1 MANANDDICIRI
13 TVQNPK
19 GQPLGGTVDLEFQPH
34 DSGETVNVK
43 GQDASKE
50 IDVSGLQRTPIGLYQ
65 LTVTPTDVFKPV
77 SQFVTIPASG
87 SVAVTVVIDK
97 GTAGTDG
104 VCIVVTVHNPQGQPL
119 GGTVDLVFTPQKPG
133 NTVTLKAQEASREIA
148 VSGLQRSPQGNYQ
161 LTVTPTDVA
170 KPATQ
175 SVVIPATGFSTVT
188 LVIDKGSGQQSGP
201 NVVQGN
207 LVFDNGLAAAGI
219 MVRVFYVSFGGRDV
233 KMGEAVSDAQG
244 KYSITYTPPGPGL
257 PNLQVR
263 VLDSAGKEV
272 TISATKYNT
281 AQSETLNLVV
291 PASTHPLAP
300 EFQRLSADMQQ
311 SIGGIANLGEAQEG
325 AARQDLTLLNQS
337 TNWDARLVALAAT
350 AAQQTKV
357 TGLGQD
363 VLFALFRVGLPSD
376 PALLA
381 TVPSAAVQQALTKA
395 NQAGIVSLNDQ
406 QISAATTA
414 FQNFATNTL
423 VAAKAPGAV
432 SSFSDLLTPHFQNPA
447 QQTAFANLYF
457 SNPSA
462 GAELWTQAANLQI
475 PAATLDA
482 LKLQGKFLYL
492 TFNNAALAG
501 KLQQDIGSNIT
512 QLADKDYHKPATWE
526 GTLTSLAAGGDV
538 QSLIPAIYSGATTAD
553 RLAAYSGDLARKVR
567 ISFPTQV
574 AARMIE
580 SNELAVNPA
589 TKANITAFLRAA
601 SSLGYSLGRTP
612 LNTFL
617 ASSAKSLPAL
627 DDATKQSVKT
637 LHRLYQVTPSTESLQ
652 AALSLNFTSAHDIAS
667 YSKDEFLSKYELDF
681 PSGEAQLVYG
691 RSQTVSSVTFNV
703 FLMAKQLDT
712 SAPVYTLSSS
722 SDGRQG
728 AKNTL
733 VQQFPSMASLFGNL
747 DFCECEDCRSV
758 LSPAAYFVD
767 VLDLL
772 GKQSTPN
779 AKGFTPLDVL
789 IGSAVDPKTMP
800 GRRPDLGALPLT
812 CENTNTAMPYIDLV
826 NEILEYYIANSQLDA
841 GAAYDTGTATTA
853 DLIAEPQHI
862 LPQVYNTT
870 LKQAAYPLNLPFD
883 LWIETVRGFLN
894 YFKMPLAQVLDALR
908 PADTLELFTDG
919 HSYSYYRAQILVES
933 LGISPAEYAVFTVF
947 DTTKWFNLY
956 GAYAN
961 EAAALNDLKSAKTL
975 SQKLGISYQDL
986 VNLMTTGFLNPAL
999 YPLLFQF
1006 ERFGI
1011 DMSDAFSFTGQ
1022 PGYPTLV
1029 DTPPAHALTD
1039 FKNLLA
1045 GITKQYHSLNPAFDA
1060 TTWLTNL
1067 LPANYSKKVLVLADP
1082 DTGCNF
1088 SGTVLEYA
1096 DNNPMTSG
1104 ATPLDFLKFNLF
1116 VRLWQKLGWTID
1128 EVDRTLQTFFPANL
1142 PAWTDPGFAAAF
1154 GAAWKTALVYIAHLD
1169 DLNTRLAPA
1178 AGRIA
1183 LLPLWTNLPT
1193 QGENPLYSQLFL
1205 TSSVLNND
1213 FAFDDPNGQFPGLPA
1228 DQLSLHQAAVQGVL
1242 SLTAAEITAI
1252 LNDTGVAAPAL
1263 FTLGNL
1269 SICYRYSLL
1278 AQCLQLSVSDMI
1290 ALKTMSGL
1298 NPFQALSGTPLAVL
1312 QDDLLGNQTL
1322 AFAKQVA
1329 AVENSGFTVE
1339 DLQYLLRHQ
1348 FDPVGKYQSDPNAL
1362 IALVQSVAG
1371 GLQQV
1376 QTKNAVPPNVMTLP
1390 ETLIDQILSGV
1401 IPAPILKTL
1410 FNQLTNSQIYIS
1422 SQGLV
1427 ASAIDSGPFTQESEL
1442 TFNYDQV
1449 TKTQTV
1455 GYRGLLLNWKK
1466 TQLEAIAPGAPTA
1479 ALFNGLLD
1487 AVQTTVQAPLDK
1499 SIGDLLGVWASL
1511 VQYQVTPPPLSASS
1525 GLVGTLLA
1533 MWTNNQTY
1541 MSVQTAVSNAL
1552 QVDST
1557 AFFNALASA
1566 KQAGTITAPVPAL
1579 QFNYDSAN
1587 LIQTLTCRGVLTDAL
1602 RVQLAALLPASA
1614 VLGSVLQDVR
1624 NEAVSVFQSLATN
1637 LIIPGPTDL
1646 DTYSMPFLGV
1656 DASNLQR
1663 LAKAQLVTI
1672 FLPLLAQKLSRHLV
1686 IQTLSA
1692 ELASDPSLTEALVT
1706 NSALLSD
1713 PSNPGKSL
1721 LGSFL
1726 APRQPG
1732 VSASYFASA
1741 DQSGPILAAGTAL
1754 TTDTADP
1761 SNPNANTAGTGSCH
1775 FAGYLQAPTDGP
1787 YRFFAELGNLGAQV
1801 TFRLDSP
1808 DPKALMSNPI
1818 IQATAAK
1825 DGDEVSQFVALKGGV
1840 AYHFALDFRS
1850 LAAKG
1855 ASLLLQGENLQ
1866 KGPLS
1871 QILLYPEQGVVGFNR
1886 ANVLLSKVLQILQ
1899 VTGLDEREV
1908 GYMTAPANAPQFN
1921 NLNLGALPT
1930 QASDDSVAKAIVLFS
1945 QFLTLADYAD
1955 LRKGPAGGTDGLVD
1969 VFEAASQISPPTPPS
1984 TLLANLTR
1992 RDSQVVQDVAT
2003 ALGADPHFLN
2013 NVGIRRMWDALQLVQ
2028 IVRLPVK
2035 SLSDATAI
2043 VTPNPTA
2050 PDKIAA
2056 NFKNAVKAQ
2065 YTPDQWRPI
2074 AQSVFDP
2081 LRRRKRDALVS
2092 FLVSLPALGINSSN
2106 QLFEYFLVDPG
2117 MEPVVQ
2123 TSRLRL
2129 AMSSLQTF
2137 VQRCLLNLENGYTTQ
2152 PERNVAPNAIRAD
2165 WWEWMHRYRVWQANR
2180 EIFLFPENWMEPEL
2194 RLDTTDLFKA
2204 LESTLLQGDV
2214 NNDLAES
2221 AFLTYLQG
2229 LDVRARLDIVATY
2242 LDQNLTDPGST
2253 ILHVLGRT
2261 FGHPHKYFY
2270 RTYESGTWS
2279 GWVAVTPDIEGDHV
2293 ALAIW
2298 RGRLNI
2304 FWLTFV
2310 LKAQAPTPS
2319 SGNDPTGVGGLGFDA
2334 LTTDIFTG
2342 KPQKQVQV
2350 QLHWVEYFQGKWS
2363 NRISTDVAKSD
2374 EIDVLDTFD
2383 PSYRDVHIHVT
2394 KEVDSSGNEGAVKIH
2409 VDFPDYGS
2417 VFSYLSQLLSS
2428 IPVNNPAYAQIQGL
2442 ANQYRTWASR
2452 TFRVTSKNCDP
2463 DFKPEYWEPA
2473 QIIPYTT
2480 AANASLSPGPTFYTG
2495 SDILK
2500 SSFQSNIQSTGTSTP
2515 STEPILG
2522 TANNFEVLTCSNPI
2536 SPSPFIPSSDPVYW
2550 EVGGLVGPFFY
2561 KDTSNLNAGNQLSF
2575 LDERTFFVQP
2585 SLTET
2590 VIDQWPGWALGP
2602 STPSVNYTGPVFLNN
2617 INVQAQVPVAG
2628 PVPVNPGDP
2637 VYSIF
2642 PMQNS
2647 ADWLTSPGVAISYG
2661 GASIGKSGGIP
2672 TTGFPSL
2679 ASMEGTAGVSGALA
2693 VIGAQGLSLTN
2704 LRGANLGQSALSV
2717 ANLTALLQQKK
2728 S

>member
-1 MANANDDICIRI
+1 
-13 TVQNPK
+13 
-19 GQPLGGTVDLEFQPH
+19 
-34 DSGETVNVK
+34 
-43 GQDASKE
+43 
-50 IDVSGLQRTPIGLYQ
+50 
-65 LTVTPTDVFKPV
+65 
-77 SQFVTIPASG
+77 
-87 SVAVTVVIDK
+87 
-97 GTAGTDG
+97 
-104 VCIVVTVHNPQGQPL
+104 
-119 GGTVDLVFTPQKPG
+119 
-133 NTVTLKAQEASREIA
+133 
-148 VSGLQRSPQGNYQ
+148 
-161 LTVTPTDVA
+161 
-170 KPATQ
+170 
-175 SVVIPATGFSTVT
+175 
-188 LVIDKGSGQQSGP
+188 
-201 NVVQGN
+201 
-207 LVFDNGLAAAGI
+207 
-219 MVRVFYVSFGGRDV
+219 
-233 KMGEAVSDAQG
+233 
-244 KYSITYTPPGPGL
+244 
-257 PNLQVR
+257 
-263 VLDSAGKEV
+263 
-272 TISATKYNT
+272 
-281 AQSETLNLVV
+281 
-291 PASTHPLAP
+291 
-300 EFQRLSADMQQ
+300 
-311 SIGGIANLGEAQEG
+311 
-325 AARQDLTLLNQS
+325 
-337 TNWDARLVALAAT
+337 
-350 AAQQTKV
+350 
-357 TGLGQD
+357 
-363 VLFALFRVGLPSD
+363 
-376 PALLA
+376 
-381 TVPSAAVQQALTKA
+381 
-395 NQAGIVSLNDQ
+395 
-406 QISAATTA
+406 
-414 FQNFATNTL
+414 
-423 VAAKAPGAV
+423 
-432 SSFSDLLTPHFQNPA
+432 
-447 QQTAFANLYF
+447 
-457 SNPSA
+457 
-462 GAELWTQAANLQI
+462 
-475 PAATLDA
+475 
-482 LKLQGKFLYL
+482 
-492 TFNNAALAG
+492 
-501 KLQQDIGSNIT
+501 
-512 QLADKDYHKPATWE
+512 
-526 GTLTSLAAGGDV
+526 
-538 QSLIPAIYSGATTAD
+538 
-553 RLAAYSGDLARKVR
+553 
-567 ISFPTQV
+567 
-574 AARMIE
+574 
-580 SNELAVNPA
+580 
-589 TKANITAFLRAA
+589 
-601 SSLGYSLGRTP
+601 
-612 LNTFL
+612 
-617 ASSAKSLPAL
+617 
-627 DDATKQSVKT
+627 
-637 LHRLYQVTPSTESLQ
+637 
-652 AALSLNFTSAHDIAS
+652 
-667 YSKDEFLSKYELDF
+667 
-681 PSGEAQLVYG
+681 
-691 RSQTVSSVTFNV
+691 
-703 FLMAKQLDT
+703 MAKQLDT

-722 SDGRQG
+722 SDGRQD

-789 IGSAVDPKTMP
+789 IGSVVDPKTMP

-826 NEILEYYIANSQLDA
+826 NEILEYYIAYSQLDA
-841 GAAYDTGTATTA
+841 GVAYDTGTATTA
-853 DLIAEPQHI
+853 DLVAEPQHI
-862 LPQVYNTT
+862 LPHVYNTT
-870 LKQAAYPLNLPFD
+870 LKQAIYPLNLPFD

-919 HSYSYYRAQILVES
+919 HAYSYYRAQILAES
-933 LGISPAEYAVFTVF
+933 LGISPAEYAVFTVL

-956 GAYAN
+956 GTYAN

-986 VNLMTTGFLNPAL
+986 VDLMTTGFLNPAL

-1022 PGYPTLV
+1022 PGYPPLV

-1045 GITKQYHSLNPAFDA
+1045 GITQRYHAQNPTFDA

-1088 SGTVLEYA
+1088 SGTVLQYA
-1096 DNNPMTSG
+1096 DNSLTSG

-1116 VRLWQKLGWTID
+1116 VRLWKKLGWTID
-1128 EVDRTLQTFFPANL
+1128 EVDRALQTFFPANL

-1154 GAAWKTALVYIAHLD
+1154 GAAWKTALVYLAHLD

-1178 AGRIA
+1178 LGRIA

-1193 QGENPLYSQLFL
+1193 QGENPLYGQLFL

-1213 FAFDDPNGQFPGLPA
+1213 FAFDDPNGQFRGLPA

-1242 SLTAAEITAI
+1242 SLTAADITAI
-1252 LNDTGVAAPAL
+1252 LIDAGVAAPAL
-1263 FTLGNL
+1263 FTLANL

-1298 NPFQALSGTPLAVL
+1298 NPFQALSGTPLTAL
-1312 QDDLLGNQTL
+1312 KDNILLNQTL
-1322 AFAKQVA
+1322 AFTKQVA

-1339 DLQYLLRHQ
+1339 DLKYLLRHQ

-1376 QTKNAVPPNVMTLP
+1376 QTQNAVPPNVMSLP
-1390 ETLIDQILSGV
+1390 ETLIDQTLSGV

-1410 FNQLTNSQIYIS
+1410 FNQLTNSQIYTS
-1422 SQGLV
+1422 SKTPIAAV
-1427 ASAIDSGPFTQESEL
+1427 IDSGPFGQESEL

-1449 TKTQTV
+1449 TETQTV

-1466 TQLEAIAPGAPTA
+1466 TQLEAIAPGASTA

-1487 AVQTTVQAPLDK
+1487 AVQTTVQVPLDK

-1511 VQYQVTPPPLSASS
+1511 VQYQVTPPPSSASS

-1541 MSVQTAVSNAL
+1541 MSVQTAVSVAN
-1552 QVDST
+1552 QVDAT

-1566 KQAGTITAPVPAL
+1566 QQAGTITAPVPAL
-1579 QFNYDSAN
+1579 QFNYDSGN
-1587 LIQTLTCRGVLTDAL
+1587 LIQTLTCRGVLTDAMRL
-1602 RVQLAALLPASA
+1602 QLAALIPASA
-1614 VLGSVLQDVR
+1614 VLGSMLQDVR
-1624 NEAVSVFQSLATN
+1624 NQAVSVFNSLATN

-1646 DTYSMPFLGV
+1646 DNCSTPFLGV

-1672 FLPLLAQKLSRHLV
+1672 FLPLLAQKLSRQFV

-1726 APRQPG
+1726 AAGQPG
-1732 VSASYFASA
+1732 VSATYFASA

-1754 TTDTADP
+1754 TTDTADS
-1761 SNPNANTAGTGSCH
+1761 SNPNANKAGTGSCH
-1775 FAGYLQAPTDGP
+1775 FQGYLQAPTDGP

-1808 DPKALMSNPI
+1808 DPKALLSNPI

-1825 DGDEVSQFVALKGGV
+1825 DGDEASQFVALKGGV
-1840 AYHFALDFRS
+1840 AYHFTLDFGS

-1855 ASLLLQGENLQ
+1855 ASLLIQGENLQ
-1866 KGPLS
+1866 EGPLS
-1871 QILLYPEQGVVGFNR
+1871 QILLYAEQAVAGFNR

-1899 VTGLDEREV
+1899 VIALDEREV
-1908 GYMTAPANAPQFN
+1908 SYLNANAAQFN

-1945 QFLTLADYAD
+1945 QFLTLVDYAD

-1969 VFEAASQISPPTPPS
+1969 VFQAASQSSPPTPPS

-1992 RDSQVVQDVAT
+1992 RDPQVVQDVAT
-2003 ALGADPHFLN
+2003 ALGTDPHFLN
-2013 NVGIRRMWDALQLVQ
+2013 NVGIRRMWDALQIVQ

-2035 SLSDATAI
+2035 SLSAATAI
-2043 VTPNPTA
+2043 VTANPTA
-2050 PDKIAA
+2050 PDQIAA

-2081 LRRRKRDALVS
+2081 LRQKKRDALVS
-2092 FLVSLPALGINSSN
+2092 YLISLPALGIQNSN

-2117 MEPVVQ
+2117 VEPVVQ

-2137 VQRCLLNLENGYTTQ
+2137 VQRCLLNLENGYASQ
-2152 PERNVAPNAIRAD
+2152 PERNVSPSAIRAD
-2165 WWEWMHRYRVWQANR
+2165 WWEWMKRYRVWEVNR

-2194 RLDTTDLFKA
+2194 RLDTTDLFQA

-2214 NNDLAES
+2214 TNDLAES

-2229 LDVRARLDIVATY
+2229 LDVRARLDVVATY
-2242 LDQNLTDPGST
+2242 FDQNLTDPGST

-2261 FGHPHKYFY
+2261 YGHPHKYFY

-2279 GWVAVTPDIEGDHV
+2279 GWVAVTPDIEGDHI

-2310 LKAQAPTPS
+2310 LKAQAPSPS
-2319 SGNDPTGVGGLGFDA
+2319 SGHASTGVGGLGFDD
-2334 LTTDIFTG
+2334 LTGDIFTG

-2363 NRISTDVAKSD
+2363 TRISTDVAKSD
-2374 EIDVLDTFD
+2374 EIDVLDGFD
-2383 PSYRDVHIHVT
+2383 TTYRDVHIHVT

-2409 VDFPDYGS
+2409 VDFPDLGNLFWVFTQQQNAFPVGS
-2417 VFSYLSQLLSS
+2417 IIYTEVQA
-2428 IPVNNPAYAQIQGL
+2428 I
-2442 ANQYRTWASR
+2442 ANSFRPWASR
-2452 TFRVTSKNCDP
+2452 AFRVTSKNCDP
-2463 DFKPEYWEPA
+2463 DFRPEYWKPA
-2473 QIIPYTT
+2473 QTIPYIT
-2480 AANASLSPGPTFYTG
+2480 AAGASLGIDATFYTG

-2500 SSFQSNIQSTGTSTP
+2500 SSFQSNIQSTGSSTTSI
-2515 STEPILG
+2515 EPILG
-2522 TANNFEVLTCSNPI
+2522 TVNNFDVLTCGNPI
-2536 SPSPFIPSSDPVYW
+2536 SPSSFIHSSDPVYW
-2550 EVGGLVGPFFY
+2550 EVGGLVGPFFF
-2561 KDTSNLNAGNQLSF
+2561 KDTINLNAGNQPSF

-2585 SLTET
+2585 SLTEQ

-2602 STPSVNYTGPVFLNN
+2602 STPTVNYTGPVFLNN

-2647 ADWLTSPGVAISYG
+2647 ADWLTSPGMAISYG
-2661 GASIGKSGGIP
+2661 GVSIGKSGGIP
-2672 TTGFPSL
+2672 TTGLPSL
-2679 ASMEGTAGVSGALA
+2679 ASSGASAGVSGALT

-2704 LRGANLGQSALSV
+2704 LRGANLGHSALSA
-2717 ANLTALLQQKK
+2717 ANLLALLPQKK